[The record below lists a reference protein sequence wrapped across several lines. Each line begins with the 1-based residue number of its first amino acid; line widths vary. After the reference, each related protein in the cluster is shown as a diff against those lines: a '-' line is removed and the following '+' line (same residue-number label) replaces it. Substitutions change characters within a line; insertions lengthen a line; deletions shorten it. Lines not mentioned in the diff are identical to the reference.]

1 VNGWFSIWP
10 RRNRLSWI
18 HNNLILP
25 LAEPERHWGL
35 GRRLREL
42 ERFDRLP
49 EAKQRAESSAKVMR
63 LLTHAYDTVPY
74 YRQVFD
80 EAGFHPSEW
89 TQGQNIPIPL
99 TSRDTLRVQQDQM
112 VSRRYRAEQLQ
123 SASTGGTT
131 NTPVR
136 LWRDIEGLRQK
147 IALQYHLNRTAGY
160 DQGDPTLLIWG
171 AQRDLEMNPSWKRKF
186 YDEQLMHHF
195 TAPAGQISDL
205 IFQRFRDRLNERK
218 PKVMFGYGVTM
229 ARFAQYLESNNLSHH
244 NPKVIIVT
252 AEAITAPEREYIE
265 RVFQCRVTDQYGSRD
280 VGMVAMNCEHHTGM
294 HFHPAG
300 SLTEFVHHGTAPDG
314 GTIHRLIITD
324 LMNYGMPLIRYDTG
338 DCVLLDDVQCP
349 CGRWYP
355 RVKTV
360 LGRALDTFVLA
371 DGTEIPG
378 LAMANQLLLLTHS
391 FRYITQ
397 LQVIQKDYDK
407 VQVRYVTAGSNEETE
422 RELAQVSTA
431 LQRAFK
437 VAIRC
442 TMVKV
447 QDIPRAASGKLRLC
461 ISEVPRPG
469 QTITPEVNEAPQVA
483 SAV

>member
-1 VNGWFSIWP
+1 MA
-10 RRNRLSWI
+10 WI

-25 LAEPERHWGL
+25 VMEPERHRGL

-49 EAKQRAESSAKVMR
+49 EAAQRAESAAKVTR
-63 LLTHAYDTVPY
+63 LLNHAYDTVPY
-74 YRQVFD
+74 YRQTFD
-80 EAGFHPSEW
+80 AAGFHPSEW
-89 TQGQNIPIPL
+89 TQGQNIPVPL
-99 TSRDTLRVQQDQM
+99 TDRDTLRVQQDQM
-112 VSRRYRAEQLQ
+112 VSRRYRADQLQ
-123 SASTGGTT
+123 WASTGGTT

-147 IALQYHLNRTAGY
+147 TALQFHLNRTAGY

-171 AQRDLEMNPSWKRKF
+171 AARDLDLNPSWKRKF
-186 YDEQLMHHF
+186 YDEQVMHSF
-195 TAPAGQISDL
+195 AAPAGQISDE
-205 IFQRFRDRLNERK
+205 IFQRFRDRLNEHK
-218 PKVMFGYGVTM
+218 PKVLFGYGVTM
-229 ARFAQYLESNNLSHH
+229 ARFAQYLEAHNESHH

-252 AEAITAPEREYIE
+252 AEAITASEREYIE

-280 VGMVAMNCEHHTGM
+280 VGMVAMSCEHHTGM

-300 SLTEFVHHGTAPDG
+300 CLTEFLYHGMSADG
-314 GTIHRLIITD
+314 PMHRVVITD

-360 LGRALDTFVLA
+360 LGRALDTFVMA

-378 LAMANQLLLLTHS
+378 LAMANQMLLLTHS
-391 FRYITQ
+391 FRHITQ
-397 LQVIQKDYDK
+397 LQVIQKDYDQ
-407 VQVRYVTAGSNEETE
+407 VQVRYVTTGSKEETE
-422 RELAQVSTA
+422 RELSQVSVA
-431 LQRAFK
+431 MQRVFK

-442 TMVKV
+442 TMVQV
-447 QDIPRAASGKLRLC
+447 QEIPRAASGKLRLC

-469 QTITPEVNEAPQVA
+469 LAAAPPEPSPIQ
-483 SAV
+483 SAVAPEMRHVYSN